1 MTWRRVLLGVAVLWA
16 ALSGPASAG
25 TLHYVL
31 SPESRVM
38 VTCDT
43 CDPAAA
49 TASTL
54 AGSFDI
60 TEMPVSSEYAVE
72 AVTGLHLV
80 GDGIALTGSG
90 FLQRL
95 GTDRMAMVID
105 ARINDTPVLL
115 TSGRRQASLLTEIRM
130 QLASA
135 KDAAR
140 NVRVTIVAVPSV
152 PTGTDGDGDGVAND
166 IDNCRLVSNADQL
179 DSDHDGVGDA
189 CDICAA
195 TPAGD
200 MVLSD
205 GCSLEQR
212 CPCDGPA
219 PDRDWDG
226 QRDYIQCVAR
236 ELKAMR
242 HRVHL
247 SKSEIRLRLQDAV
260 RSGCGRRVVAS
271 LF

>member
-1 MTWRRVLLGVAVLWA
+1 ARIVSVMTWRRVLFGLVVLFI
-16 ALSGPASAG
+16 ALPRPATAG

-31 SPESRVM
+31 SPESRWVL
-38 VTCDT
+38 TCDT
-43 CDPAAA
+43 CQPSTT
-49 TASTL
+49 TAGTL
-54 AGSFDI
+54 TGSFDI

-72 AVTGLHLV
+72 AVTGLRLV

-95 GTDRMAMVID
+95 GADRMAMVVD

-130 QLASA
+130 QLASV

-140 NVRVTIVAVPSV
+140 NVRVTIVAVPAV
-152 PTGTDGDGDGVAND
+152 PTGTDGDGDGVVND
-166 IDNCRLVSNADQL
+166 VDNCRLVPNRDQL

-189 CDICAA
+189 CDICAD

-219 PDRDWDG
+219 PDREW
-226 QRDYIQCVAR
+226 
-236 ELKAMR
+236 
-242 HRVHL
+242 
-247 SKSEIRLRLQDAV
+247 
-260 RSGCGRRVVAS
+260 
-271 LF
+271 